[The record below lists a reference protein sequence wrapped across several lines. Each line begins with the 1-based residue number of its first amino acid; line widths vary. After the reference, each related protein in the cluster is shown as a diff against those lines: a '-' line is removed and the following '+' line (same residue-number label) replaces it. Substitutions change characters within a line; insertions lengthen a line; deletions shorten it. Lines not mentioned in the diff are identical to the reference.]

1 MLQTPHQQSPN
12 NCNIIMAQQGYSEV
26 SISVVMLIW
35 PKGSLPL
42 GMLHYTTRFSKLQR
56 ERRIRWNWWT
66 QDMYLNF
73 LYSPSD
79 SNRDIPDITG
89 PETATTGV
97 VLIYDVFGF
106 GPQILQVY
114 MLFRT
119 KGWRILCFFF
129 FRSRSDSSS
138 LNGIEIL
145 GSWYPRS
152 RLLEAP
158 VSCIHSWFLGRQ
170 PSRPELV
177 PARHS
182 REA

>member
-1 MLQTPHQQSPN
+1 
-12 NCNIIMAQQGYSEV
+12 MAQQGYSEV
-26 SISVVMLIW
+26 SISLLMLIW
-35 PKGSLPL
+35 SKGSLPL
-42 GMLHYTTRFSKLQR
+42 GMLHYPTRFSKLQR
-56 ERRIRWNWWT
+56 ERRIRWDWWT
-66 QDMYLNF
+66 QDVYLNF
-73 LYSPSD
+73 THLFSLRFSQGTL
-79 SNRDIPDITG
+79 DITG
-89 PETATTGV
+89 PETATTAV

-114 MLFRT
+114 MPSRT
-119 KGWRILCFFF
+119 KGWSILCFFF
-129 FRSRSDSSS
+129 LQLRSDSSS

-158 VSCIHSWFLGRQ
+158 VPCIHSWLFGRQ

-177 PARHS
+177 PTGHS